1 MALFP
6 LGKLVATPLALE
18 ALAQAGEDPQ
28 NLLRRHVSGDW
39 GQLDSADQATNDA
52 AVRDGRRILS
62 AYRLCTCVKVWII
75 TEAENGLG
83 LRESTCI
90 LLPEEY

>member
-18 ALAQAGEDPQ
+18 AIAQAGEDPQ
-28 NLLRRHVSGDW
+28 KLLHRHVNGDW
-39 GQLDSADQATNDA
+39 GQLDGADQAANDA
-52 AVRDGRRILS
+52 AIRDGGRILS
-62 AYRLCTCVKVWII
+62 AYRLCTCVKIWII
-75 TEAENGLG
+75 TEAENGQG
-83 LRESTCI
+83 DRESTCI